1 MKDLGRILALWRGRW
16 PLLAAGIVV
25 SLAALGAGIALLG
38 ASGGAVAG
46 SLLGL
51 GVAASVALRVFGPAR
66 VVLRYAERLLTHD
79 ATFRALAD
87 LRVWF
92 FRGVARGAAGGLGFA
107 RAGDVLARLV
117 GDVEVLDGLYLRILV
132 PLAGAVLLLIALVLL
147 AAPLGGALAVVLA
160 VLFVLCAF
168 VWPLLGMRVSRIG
181 GARVAASRG
190 EMRVAAVDALT
201 GLREVRAFG
210 AEGRVLAS
218 VQAREA
224 AMLGSARALAR
235 DAAWGGAAALFCG
248 QMGLL
253 AVLGLAMLTPAGRA
267 HPLAVVVL
275 AFVTTAAFEA
285 ASGLPRAGV
294 LAGHAAAA
302 AARVLSAGTAPAP
315 VPDPATPAPPPAA
328 SGLRFEA
335 LRFAW
340 AADRAP
346 VFDGLTLDVPEGS
359 RVALIGPSG
368 SGKSTLAALALKV
381 AAPQG
386 GRVLLGDVDVAGLAA
401 ADVRA
406 RAGWLSQATHL
417 FDDSIR
423 ANLLLA
429 RPDADD
435 AALWA
440 ALETARI
447 AEFVRALPDG
457 LESWLGEGGA
467 RVSGGQARRLALARA
482 LLSEAPLL
490 LLDEPCAGL
499 DAETEREF
507 FATLNEAAVG
517 RTVMLIVHRLTGV
530 ERLDRIY
537 RLSGGRAVAAA
548 R

>member
-1 MKDLGRILALWRGRW
+1 MKDLGRILLLWRARW

-51 GVAASVALRVFGPAR
+51 GLAAAVTLRVFGPAR
-66 VVLRYAERLLTHD
+66 VLLRYIERLLTHD

-92 FRGVARGAAGGLGFA
+92 FSGLARGGAGGLGFA

-132 PLAGAVLLLIALVLL
+132 PLADAVLLLIALVLL
-147 AAPLGGALAVVLA
+147 AAPLGAGLALVLA
-160 VLFVLCAF
+160 ALFALCAF
-168 VWPLLGMRVSRIG
+168 VLPLVGMRVSRIG
-181 GARVAASRG
+181 GARVAASRA
-190 EMRVAAVDALT
+190 ETRVAAVDALT

-210 AEGRVLAS
+210 AEGRVLAR

-253 AVLGLAMLTPAGRA
+253 AVLGLAMLTPSGRA
-267 HPLAVVVL
+267 HPIAVVVL

-302 AARVLSAGTAPAP
+302 AGRVLSAARAAAP
-315 VPDPATPAPPPAA
+315 VPDPAAPAAPPEA
-328 SGLRFEA
+328 SGLRFESIV
-335 LRFAW
+335 FAW
-340 AADRAP
+340 QPDRAR
-346 VFDGLTLDVPEGS
+346 VFDGLTLDVPEGA

-386 GRVLLGDVDVAGLAA
+386 GRVLLGGVDVAALRA

-406 RAGWLSQATHL
+406 RAGWLSQSTHL

-423 ANLLLA
+423 ANLKLA
-429 RPDADD
+429 RPGADD
-435 AALWA
+435 TALWH

-447 AEFVRALPDG
+447 ADFVRGLPNG

-482 LLSEAPLL
+482 LLSDAKLL

-499 DAETEREF
+499 DAETERAF
-507 FATLNEAAVG
+507 FATLNEAAAG

>member
-1 MKDLGRILALWRGRW
+1 MRDLGRILLLWRARW
-16 PLLAAGIVV
+16 PLLAAGVVV
-25 SLAALGAGIALLG
+25 SLAALAAGIALVG
-38 ASGGAVAG
+38 ASGGAVAA

-51 GVAASVALRVFGPAR
+51 GLGAAVTLRVFGPAR
-66 VVLRYAERLLTHD
+66 VLLRYAERLLTHD

-92 FRGVARGAAGGLGFA
+92 FRGVAGGAAGGLGFS

-117 GDVEVLDGLYLRILV
+117 GDVETLDGLYLRILV
-132 PLAGAVLLLIALVLL
+132 PLAGCVLLLVALVLL
-147 AAPLGGALAVVLA
+147 AAPLGLVLA
-160 VLFVLCAF
+160 LVLAALFALCAF
-168 VWPLLGMRVSRIG
+168 VLPAFGMRAARAG
-181 GARVAASRG
+181 GAAVAVSRG
-190 EMRVAAVDALT
+190 EMRVAALDALT

-210 AEGRVLAS
+210 AEGRVLAQ

-224 AMLGSARALAR
+224 AMLGAARALAR

-248 QMGLL
+248 QMGLV

-267 HPLAVVVL
+267 HPWAVVVL

-302 AARVLSAGTAPAP
+302 AGRVLSAATAPAP
-315 VPDPATPAPPPAA
+315 VPDPVAPDAPPVA

-335 LRFAW
+335 VGFSW
-340 AADRAP
+340 QPDRAA
-346 VFDGLTLDVPEGS
+346 VFDGLTLDIPEGS
-359 RVALIGPSG
+359 RVALLGPSG

-381 AAPQG
+381 AAPQS
-386 GRVLLGDVDVAGLAA
+386 GRVLLGGVDVARLTAT
-401 ADVRA
+401 DVRA

-417 FDDSIR
+417 FDDSLH

-435 AALWA
+435 AALWQ
-440 ALETARI
+440 ALDTARV
-447 AEFVRALPDG
+447 ADFVRTLPDG
-457 LESWLGEGGA
+457 LDSWLGEGGA

-482 LLSEAPLL
+482 LLSPARLL

-507 FATLNEAAVG
+507 FATLNQAAAG
-517 RTVMLIVHRLTGV
+517 RTVLLIVHRLTGV
-530 ERLDRIY
+530 EKLDRIY